1 MDYQKKNFY
10 IYILSILILVSY
22 FFGFYINE
30 DSAGGGKSD
39 LYEHEWDNI
48 QLFINN
54 NIFDVLDDPGYE
66 SSRPPLYLIINKYNI
81 FASTIEGLR
90 ISYLLFSLSI
100 PIAFSS
106 VTFTTVGFSV
116 TGRSVGSADGG
127 KIISEFHCEWTAG
140 QKFF

>member
-48 QLFINN
+48 QLF
-54 NIFDVLDDPGYE
+54 
-66 SSRPPLYLIINKYNI
+66 
-81 FASTIEGLR
+81 
-90 ISYLLFSLSI
+90 
-100 PIAFSS
+100 
-106 VTFTTVGFSV
+106 
-116 TGRSVGSADGG
+116 
-127 KIISEFHCEWTAG
+127 
-140 QKFF
+140 KFYHIKF